1 MTTPSSGCELASL
14 PAHCRWWIVCWSSLW
29 WWSSC
34 IRWLGGSRYVV
45 HVFFALWLRWY
56 RYIYIYYII
65 IIYIYIQGF
74 SCVVP
79 VFVWGFLSAWIFF
92 CWDYYTGIIIY
103 YRKKWWTYVYRYT
116 HIDRTKWWPKNKKGG
131 DPNDW
136 RSIEASYEHFA
147 SIQYYD

>member
-14 PAHCRWWIVCWSSLW
+14 PAHWPLMNCLLIISVMMEFLYQVTWWVTVCCACVFL
-29 WWSSC
+29 
-34 IRWLGGSRYVV
+34 RYDSGDIGV
-45 HVFFALWLRWY
+45 
-56 RYIYIYYII
+56 YIYIYKD
-65 IIYIYIQGF
+65 F

-79 VFVWGFLSAWIFF
+79 VFVWGFLSAWIIF

-116 HIDRTKWWPKNKKGG
+116 HIDRTKWWPKNKKGS

-147 SIQYYD
+147 NIQYYD